1 MLFPIFRHFTHL
13 HVLPQST
20 SASLHRQSSYTW
32 QKLELP
38 VKLLEKEANMR
49 INSLVILLQ
58 LSCSKGLKNM
68 SHQLPN
74 ATPVAMRIKQ
84 KQYFRKFKINCCEQ
98 VSAMDGIGSKLIN
111 KRKSLGLFAFKQLA
125 TCQQLIWQQVLMYV
139 ALFLLN
145 PLVISEIF

>member
-1 MLFPIFRHFTHL
+1 MFQIHNNFQFSSPPGISPTCMYFLNQLLLLFIVKVHIPGKNIEF
-13 HVLPQST
+13 
-20 SASLHRQSSYTW
+20 
-32 QKLELP
+32 P

-98 VSAMDGIGSKLIN
+98 VSAMDRIGFKLITKERAWGCLLLSN
-111 KRKSLGLFAFKQLA
+111 
-125 TCQQLIWQQVLMYV
+125 WQHV
-139 ALFLLN
+139 
-145 PLVISEIF
+145 SS